1 MNGFTLGGR
10 QLKVG
15 WANSALAASPATA
28 FGLPGVSA
36 QSAPATATAAA
47 AAAAAAAAT
56 AAAAAAGGNQG
67 VTSLM
72 AEGEGGKVSSSTQ
85 RAQIMANLVNRPS
98 KILLLKNMVDPDD
111 VDEQLEE
118 EITEECIKFG
128 PVTKVIIATLEEG
141 AARHVK
147 IFVQFQDEAATK
159 KAVASLHH
167 RWFGGKMVHAQ
178 TYDETRFAR
187 QDFTA

>member
-47 AAAAAAAAT
+47 IAAAAAAT
-56 AAAAAAGGNQG
+56 AATAAGGNQG